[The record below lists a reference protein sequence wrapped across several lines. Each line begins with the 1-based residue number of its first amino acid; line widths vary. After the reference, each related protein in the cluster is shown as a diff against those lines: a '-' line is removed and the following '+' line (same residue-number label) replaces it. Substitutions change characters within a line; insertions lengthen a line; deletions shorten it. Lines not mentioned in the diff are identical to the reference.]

1 MQETHVMPSI
11 EKDIRQ
17 FIVDNFLFG
26 DSERTPARDD
36 SLLEQGIVD
45 STGILEMVAFLENRY
60 DIEIH
65 EDELVAANLDSL
77 NKLVDFVGRKTA
89 LAT

>member
-1 MQETHVMPSI
+1 MPSI
-11 EKDIRQ
+11 ERDIRQ

-26 DSERTPARDD
+26 EVERTPASDD

-60 DIEIH
+60 DIEIR
-65 EDELVAANLDSL
+65 EDELVADNLDSL